1 MLLINRYRNPKQ
13 NIRKM
18 NSVMYEKRLYMI
30 KESWSQE
37 SKDSFT
43 LKNTLRTSLAV
54 QWLRLW
60 ASTAGGTGSIPCQ
73 ELWSH
78 MSWGMDHWTTSTR
91 TSGLSWWLGNKEPI
105 CNTGDTV
112 SIPGSGRSPGEGN
125 DNPLHYSCLRNPM
138 DRGAWWAIVHG
149 VARVRH
155 DGN

>member
-1 MLLINRYRNPKQ
+1 MLLINRYKNPKQ

-60 ASTAGGTGSIPCQ
+60 ASIAGGTGSIPCQ
-73 ELWSH
+73 ELWSTCH
-78 MSWGMDHWTTSTR
+78 
-91 TSGLSWWLGNKEPI
+91 
-105 CNTGDTV
+105 
-112 SIPGSGRSPGEGN
+112 
-125 DNPLHYSCLRNPM
+125 
-138 DRGAWWAIVHG
+138 GAWTIEQLVPGHLGFPGGWVIKNPSATQETQFLSLGREDPLEKEMTTHSTILAWEIPWTEEPG
-149 VARVRH
+149 
-155 DGN
+155 GL